1 MFQTTNQMK
10 SLSLGVMGGIWRS
23 KWVFLFLAL
32 IYRWD
37 TTNNHWMLH
46 GAGVFTYK
54 TGWFWWG
61 KCWQLFQHHGTYGVT
76 NIAGYND
83 TTSGFDGFKSSMQM
97 DLTNSW
103 IYIYNRIYN
112 QQHMGYVEL
121 LGGLNAFSLSK
132 VGDLT
137 IKTLGIWPQKAI
149 WWGYNVIDTQQNDT
163 GVPK

>member
-1 MFQTTNQMK
+1 MVYIYIYQSGKPNFINHLLNHHMD
-10 SLSLGVMGGIWRS
+10 GISHRS
-23 KWVFLFLAL
+23 SKYAQ
-32 IYRWD
+32 
-37 TTNNHWMLH
+37 MLH

-121 LGGLNAFSLSK
+121 LGGLNAFSPSK